1 MNKCP
6 PSACCEGW
14 QLGRVCSVRECA
26 CVINVSLP
34 SPING
39 INRMQ
44 TNKSRQ
50 VDAQPDLSPQGQ
62 TTFLIKHLYSTFET
76 HSCACLKQGIG
87 GREAPMRS
95 TKPWNNRRFIGTFDV
110 KNTTKGDSGRYRC
123 IIHSEKAVGVSNYGE
138 LTIKRK
144 HRGLGHSKRKTNTSQ
159 KTARFLILM
168 TFYTHSRVNRT

>member
-14 QLGRVCSVRECA
+14 QLGRAHSVCERA
-26 CVINVSLP
+26 CVINVLLT
-34 SPING
+34 SPTNG
-39 INRMQ
+39 INRIQ
-44 TNKSRQ
+44 TNESRQ
-50 VDAQPDLSPQGQ
+50 QVHAQPDLSGQGQ
-62 TTFLIKHLYSTFET
+62 STFLIKHLYSRFET
-76 HSCACLKQGIG
+76 HRCVCLQQGIG

-123 IIHSEKAVGVSNYGE
+123 IIHSEKGVGVSNYGE

-144 HRGLGHSKRKTNTSQ
+144 QGGLGHSKMNQSSMLTNPHDLLCTQQSQ
-159 KTARFLILM
+159 
-168 TFYTHSRVNRT
+168 

>member
-14 QLGRVCSVRECA
+14 QLGRARSACECA

-34 SPING
+34 SPTNG
-39 INRMQ
+39 INRTQ

-50 VDAQPDLSPQGQ
+50 VHAQPDLSPQGQ

-76 HSCACLKQGIG
+76 LSCVCLKQGIG

-123 IIHSEKAVGVSNYGE
+123 IIHSEKGVGVSNYGE

-144 HRGLGHSKRKTNTSQ
+144 HGGLGHPKTKIKHSMLTNPHDLLRTQQSQ
-159 KTARFLILM
+159 
-168 TFYTHSRVNRT
+168 